1 MRTFRIL
8 AAAACIAS
16 GLAWNTAGAAL
27 AEGNA
32 PAPVATDSPGA
43 CSRQGEASASPSP
56 GADPVSTPPN
66 RDGPTVVGMAF
77 YIKELRGIDAVQD
90 EYTFRGY
97 VRSTWC
103 DPRLAFDRAEA
114 GSDSRVKFGA
124 AAERAVQK
132 IWFPSGFPVHEIEGL
147 KVLDR
152 ELSVSH
158 DGTVRS
164 NINLSVR
171 IAADFDLLRFPF
183 DRQRLELAVE
193 SFRWPEGDL
202 VFVADPDA
210 TGFAQDFSMPEWR
223 ITRVGT
229 RTEASRALRST
240 EPFSRLV
247 LEIDVKRKGGF
258 YLWKI
263 LLPVGVIVVLSWSIF
278 WMSDETAVNR
288 IRLTATGVLTIVAY
302 QFVVGRD
309 LPRIA
314 YLTLL
319 DKVMIVSFMLLAV
332 SVLPSLLV
340 SYVQKDD
347 MLRAKRIDRLSRI
360 LFPATYLVLLLL
372 IVATSGP

>member
-1 MRTFRIL
+1 MQTFRIL

-27 AEGNA
+27 AEES
-32 PAPVATDSPGA
+32 APVATDSPGT
-43 CSRQGEASASPSP
+43 CSRQGEASVSPPP
-56 GADPVSTPPN
+56 GTDPVSTPPN
-66 RDGPTVVGMAF
+66 PEGPTVVGMAF
-77 YIKELRGIDAVQD
+77 YTKELRGIDAVQD

-103 DPRLAFDRAEA
+103 GPRLAFDLAEA
-114 GSDSRVKFGA
+114 GSDTRATFGA
-124 AAERAVQK
+124 AADRAVTK
-132 IWFPSGFPVHEIEGL
+132 IWSPSAFPVDEVEGF

-158 DGTVRS
+158 DGTVRN

-210 TGFAQDFSMPEWR
+210 TGFARDFSMPEWR

-229 RTEASRALRST
+229 RTEASSALRST

-247 LEIDVKRKGGF
+247 LEIDVKRKGGS
-258 YLWKI
+258 YL
-263 LLPVGVIVVLSWSIF
+263 
-278 WMSDETAVNR
+278 
-288 IRLTATGVLTIVAY
+288 
-302 QFVVGRD
+302 
-309 LPRIA
+309 
-314 YLTLL
+314 
-319 DKVMIVSFMLLAV
+319 
-332 SVLPSLLV
+332 
-340 SYVQKDD
+340 
-347 MLRAKRIDRLSRI
+347 
-360 LFPATYLVLLLL
+360 
-372 IVATSGP
+372 